1 MLSLIMEFVLIV
13 FLLCV
18 ISIAMA
24 GAVISFRRYLQRA
37 RSNTPDFTDDLG
49 ESVH

>member
-1 MLSLIMEFVLIV
+1 MEFILII
-13 FLLCV
+13 FLLCM

-24 GAVISFRRYLQRA
+24 GAVIGFRRYLQRA
-37 RSNTPDFTDDLG
+37 RSNTPNLADDLG